1 MKKKFRV
8 IAGKKFYCD
17 EKGLLLQDAQ
27 KNFEEVAEDDTEATE
42 VETSDEGVEEV
53 EKMLKAARAQ
63 VIAGAEKSL
72 GDSQVKAVEA
82 IDAMLKAVAKAAG
95 KFAHVDGGERKASFD
110 VAKVEAGI
118 ADLAQNQRNT
128 FSFEIKDISELRFL
142 TKATSEGVS
151 LTGDVIV
158 PELQPEMTRPA
169 ARRVFMEA
177 ICKLVPNMTSNAL
190 SYVEA
195 VTVTGAPAATAEL
208 AAAGEQD
215 FTFQEYK
222 APLKKI
228 MITNKHSVEILKD
241 AAQLVAAIKG
251 WLQED
256 VNIEVDRQILN
267 GSGAGAN
274 LLGILG
280 IASVL
285 NAASLGTKRV
295 ANANL
300 YDVIRCAITK
310 ISVSGKGQYQ
320 PTHVILNP
328 DDADKLDLTKDT
340 TGNYILPPFRS
351 ADGTTIKGVVVI
363 ENVAMT
369 AGSFLVGD
377 FNRYVVGTQ
386 GGAEIEMTNS
396 DGTDFGKDILTVKV
410 RRRIASYV
418 RINDNGAFW
427 TGSISGCIAALI
439 AV

>member
-1 MKKKFRV
+1 MKKFRV

-17 EKGLLLQDAQ
+17 EKGMLIQDAQ
-27 KNFEEVAEDDTEATE
+27 KNFEEVPETDTTATE
-42 VETSDEGVEEV
+42 VEAEDEGVEEV
-53 EKMLKAARAQ
+53 EKMLKKARNQ

-82 IDAMLKAVAKAAG
+82 IDSLLKSLAKAAG
-95 KFAHVDGGERKASFD
+95 KYAPIDSEAKASFD

-118 ADLAQNQRNT
+118 ADLATNQRNT
-128 FSFEIKDISELRFL
+128 FSFEIKNLGDLKFL
-142 TKATSEGVS
+142 TKSTDLGD
-151 LTGDVIV
+151 LTGDVVV
-158 PELQPEMTRPA
+158 PELQPEVGRPA
-169 ARRVFMEA
+169 VRRVFMES

-285 NAASLGTKRV
+285 NAGSLGAKRV
-295 ANANL
+295 ALANL
-300 YDVIRCAITK
+300 YDVIRVAITK
-310 ISVSGKGQYQ
+310 VAVTGKGQFQ
-320 PTHVILNP
+320 ATHVVLNP
-328 DDADKLDLTKDT
+328 DDADALDLTKDAN
-340 TGNYILPPFRS
+340 GQYILPPFRS
-351 ADGTTIKGVVVI
+351 VDGTVIKGARVI
-363 ENVAMT
+363 ENVAQP
-369 AGSFLVGD
+369 AGTFLVGD

-386 GGAEIEMTNS
+386 GGAEIEMTNA

-418 RINDNGAFW
+418 RVNDNGAFW
-427 TGSISGCIAALI
+427 TGNIATCIAYLRS
-439 AV
+439 